1 MVELKGDSKSS
12 FVSQLFKGI
21 ATQYDL
27 MNTMMTMGRH
37 RYWRRKSVDYI
48 VGSGNVLDLAT
59 GTGDFVLELLGKSKA
74 NYVVGLDITPAMLD
88 VASKK
93 IADKN
98 LSNHVSLIVGDAHNL
113 PFRDG
118 SFDYVTVGFG
128 VRNFQNL
135 PIAINEIK
143 RVISPNG
150 KLIILEIVKPEGWFM
165 SNVFPVFFGILAPIL
180 GIVFARNKNAYIYLT
195 KSVEGFVGIS
205 ELAEIIQNN
214 GFTEIK
220 TYRYGCGSIG
230 VMVAGK

>member
-1 MVELKGDSKSS
+1 
-12 FVSQLFKGI
+12 
-21 ATQYDL
+21 
-27 MNTMMTMGRH
+27 
-37 RYWRRKSVDYI
+37 
-48 VGSGNVLDLAT
+48 
-59 GTGDFVLELLGKSKA
+59 
-74 NYVVGLDITPAMLD
+74 VVGLDITPAMLD

-113 PFRDG
+113 PFGDG

-230 VMVAGK
+230 VIVAGK